1 MPQGEQVLRTA
12 FLDPGKG
19 LPIYTDE
26 VEAWIITVLSPVKEG
41 ENCSGTNY
49 LVHVALLEVA
59 QCA

>member
-1 MPQGEQVLRTA
+1 MLRTA